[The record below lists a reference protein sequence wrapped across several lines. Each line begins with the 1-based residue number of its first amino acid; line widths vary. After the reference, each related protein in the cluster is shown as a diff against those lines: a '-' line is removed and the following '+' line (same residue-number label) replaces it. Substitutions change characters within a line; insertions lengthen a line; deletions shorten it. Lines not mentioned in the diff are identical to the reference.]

1 MINSNGFFTSDPIS
15 RLLSEETSSLGD
27 FDDCL
32 TVANVPIEGSAPS
45 PKQHF
50 SGMYCLV
57 SVDSPPLSV
66 QVKQTSA
73 KETANDHL
81 QVIARKWLLAE
92 NGIQYLQGICAP
104 SLCSSE
110 QLTTLIRK
118 CIIRPTIY
126 VDNICV
132 GNLVA
137 LSPSLTLCISR
148 FGRPS
153 PRNEANHFV
162 LPAKKRSTGA
172 YHAFHSCAVNRRL
185 PI

>member
-1 MINSNGFFTSDPIS
+1 MINSNRFFTSDPIS

-45 PKQHF
+45 SKQQF

-66 QVKQTSA
+66 QVNQTNA
-73 KETANDHL
+73 NQTASDHL

-118 CIIRPTIY
+118 CIF
-126 VDNICV
+126 DENICCQHIC
-132 GNLVA
+132 GQHCCPVA
-137 LSPSLTLCISR
+137 LID
-148 FGRPS
+148 FV
-153 PRNEANHFV
+153 HFQ
-162 LPAKKRSTGA
+162 
-172 YHAFHSCAVNRRL
+172 
-185 PI
+185 I